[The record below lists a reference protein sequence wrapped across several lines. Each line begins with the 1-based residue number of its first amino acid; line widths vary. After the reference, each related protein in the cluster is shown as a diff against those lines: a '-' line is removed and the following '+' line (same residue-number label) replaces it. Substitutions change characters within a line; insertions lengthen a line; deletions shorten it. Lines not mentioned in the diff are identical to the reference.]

1 MSKIVLFASGSGTN
15 VENIVR
21 YFQSNSEVEITFV
34 FTNKK
39 DARVLERCKELEVSA
54 AYLSKEALKSK
65 AFLDML
71 QQLNPELIGLAGYLL
86 KIPEPWI
93 SAFQERIINIHPALL
108 PKYGGKGMYGAHVH
122 EAVIAAR
129 EKESGITIHYVNEH
143 YDEGAIIAQYAL
155 EVSPQDTP
163 LSLAEKIHGLEH
175 EYYPKVIEKL
185 LAHAD

>member
-71 QQLNPELIGLAGYLL
+71 QQLNPELIVLAA
-86 KIPEPWI
+86 
-93 SAFQERIINIHPALL
+93 SATKRT
-108 PKYGGKGMYGAHVH
+108 GMDRH
-122 EAVIAAR
+122 R
-129 EKESGITIHYVNEH
+129 
-143 YDEGAIIAQYAL
+143 
-155 EVSPQDTP
+155 
-163 LSLAEKIHGLEH
+163 
-175 EYYPKVIEKL
+175 
-185 LAHAD
+185 